1 MVITEKQ
8 DMLWQYF
15 GAFLFIILCMT
26 GIVQAVTCPDDNNI
40 QVIQTPCEVLTPAAF
55 TCSGNATIQNPQNLS
70 QQYNASMFLKYP
82 ESGIYNFTFN
92 YSDVGQYLIR
102 LCDNSTALINVY
114 VETASTTII
123 NPANIISIGTPD
135 ANQTQ
140 TAIQGALRNQF
151 SELGGN
157 FLTWAKK
164 YVLWIVFG
172 VLLAIIAIFSLI
184 KSLKKE
190 KMLK

>member
-1 MVITEKQ
+1 MKDNFLIE
-8 DMLWQYF
+8 L
-15 GAFLFIILCMT
+15 AFALIMIGSILTM
-26 GIVQAVTCPDDNNI
+26 ILPFVSAVTCPDDNNI
-40 QVIQTPCEVLTPAAF
+40 QVSQTPCEVLTPAAF

-82 ESGIYNFTFN
+82 DSGIYNFTFN
-92 YSDVGQYLIR
+92 YSDAGQYLIQ

-123 NPANIISIGTPD
+123 NPANIISVGTPSQ
-135 ANQTQ
+135 NETQ

-157 FLTWAKK
+157 FLIWAKK
-164 YVLWIVFG
+164 YIIWIVFG
-172 VLLAIIAIFSLI
+172 VLLSIIAIFSLI
-184 KSLKKE
+184 KSLKNE
-190 KMLK
+190 RILK